1 MQKLPEPRWNETDH
15 KGGTQYM
22 IKVPFQINREVMHW
36 IISGIGKSWLA
47 IQKIIKYTLY
57 TKIIDGLELNVNNKI
72 EGKVG

>member
-1 MQKLPEPRWNETDH
+1 
-15 KGGTQYM
+15 M